1 MRIRTSLLTGILATT
16 IALGGSLASA
26 QDASPVASPAA
37 SPAASPE
44 VPWVAGG
51 VPVIDR
57 VPLGTP
63 DGAIAA
69 YATMEQGDDG
79 VTIRVESTVD
89 STLEPGT
96 HGIHIHE
103 VGACDASGSTPYQS
117 AGGHLNPDDS
127 SHGGPEDEDS
137 HAGDLG
143 NLEVNEDGTIE
154 FEITTDRVSLD
165 RDAENSLMGPSG
177 SAILIHAG
185 EDDLETDPSGESGD
199 RVACG
204 IIFPSAEPAMNATP
218 PTSAVPAGS
227 LVATPAT

>member
-16 IALGGSLASA
+16 IAIGGGLASA
-26 QDASPVASPAA
+26 QDSSPVASPGA

-44 VPWVAGG
+44 VPWTSGG

-57 VPLGTP
+57 IPLGTP
-63 DGAIAA
+63 NGAIAA
-69 YATMEQGDDG
+69 YATLEQGEGG

-103 VGACDASGSTPYQS
+103 VGACDASGSTPYAS
-117 AGGHLNPDDS
+117 AGGHFNPDGS
-127 SHGGPEDEDS
+127 SHGGPEEEDS

-143 NLEVNEDGTIE
+143 NLEVSEDGTIE
-154 FEITTDRVSLD
+154 FEVTSDRVSLD
-165 RDAENSLMGPSG
+165 RDAENTLVGPNG
-177 SAILIHAG
+177 SAIIIHAG

-204 IIFPSAEPAMNATP
+204 IIFASVEPAMNATP
-218 PTSAVPAGS
+218 PSAEEPG
-227 LVATPAT
+227 ATPAATPES